1 MLPLQHKP
9 FSDDML
15 HNNIWF
21 YVTMIL
27 SPERDFQHAELLQ
40 SSGPFERLF

>member
-1 MLPLQHKP
+1 MLPFQHKP
-9 FSDDML
+9 FSDGML
-15 HNNIWF
+15 FNNIWF

-40 SSGPFERLF
+40 SLWVFESLF